1 MTPVNM
7 VKHCTQ
13 VPMSGISFFCC
24 MRSKAFT
31 RMMLPSDAG
40 RERGQVF
47 PFAGGRSVKSIYSPA
62 RMRSRV
68 FWGIDGMP

>member
-1 MTPVNM
+1 M
-7 VKHCTQ
+7 
-13 VPMSGISFFCC
+13 
-24 MRSKAFT
+24 FT

-40 RERGQVF
+40 RERGQAF

-68 FWGIDGMP
+68 FWGIDGML